1 MNSDD
6 EIPLHTLGKK
16 LKKHTPKVQYQKHQL
31 EAIEK
36 FKKSNGLLMVWP
48 TGSGKTIG
56 SLGCSMQYLNNKLVV
71 VPAPLIENYVK
82 ELRKF
87 GGKVIE
93 KARTEKVVCT
103 VPKQTSSGELV
114 LDDQGNE
121 ILVEKTIKTFTPT
134 TVKAYNTLENGH
146 CATHVFSIYTY
157 EYMARWYNKIDYTD
171 FILVCDEAHRLRNDN
186 LTSKAIRYLGERAF
200 KRVLMTATP
209 LQNSID
215 DLVIPLGIVTDNHL
229 QAKEYVKEPSNVSE
243 YLHFVTEKFNDD
255 YPRLEKQDVKVPL
268 SKIHSA
274 AYRSLLAKKL
284 NQKDLLMFR
293 KNKDIKR
300 IRQLLA
306 FQHAPR
312 VACNIIQTGDSKVR
326 TNKID
331 EIVNQIVRVGGYEYE
346 YEMEPKTEL
355 TELDRIMGVKPLQIR
370 KVDGEPVIKGIKRV
384 GESSQQL
391 VYSNFLSNGLYL
403 IRDRLEA
410 LGISFAMHTG
420 SMSKVARDKSVKQF
434 NDGAV
439 EVLMISSS
447 GSEGLD
453 LKNTQYVHICEPHF
467 NDARINQ
474 VIGRARRYHSHHSLP
489 VEKRFVMIFRY
500 ISELYIPMSVNEPW
514 YGDLSETTDATI
526 TRIAKE
532 RFEQFR
538 HYLLARL
545 YVASIKE

>member
-1 MNSDD
+1 MDSEDV
-6 EIPLHTLGKK
+6 PLCA
-16 LKKHTPKVQYQKHQL
+16 LKKHIPKVQYQSHQI

-36 FKKSNGLLMVWP
+36 FSKSDGLLMVWP

-56 SLGCSMQYLNNKLVV
+56 SLGCSMQYLNTKLVV

-87 GGKVIE
+87 GGKVI
-93 KARTEKVVCT
+93 KKSHTEKVVCN
-103 VPKQTSSGELV
+103 VPKMVNGEIV
-114 LDDQGNE
+114 LDNQGNE
-121 ILVEKTIKTFTPT
+121 ILEEKTIKTFTPT
-134 TVKAYNTLENGH
+134 TVKAYNTLNNGH
-146 CATHVFSIYTY
+146 LATHIFCIYTY
-157 EYMARWYNKIDYTD
+157 EYMAKHYMSIDYND

-186 LTSKAIRYLGERAF
+186 LTSRAIRYLGERSF
-200 KRVLMTATP
+200 KRILMSATP

-215 DLVIPLGIVTDNHL
+215 DLVIPIGIITNDHENAR
-229 QAKEYVKEPSNVSE
+229 QNVKEPSNISS
-243 YLHFVTEKFNDD
+243 YLHFITEKFNDD
-255 YPRLEKQDVKVPL
+255 YPRLIKQDVTVPL

-274 AYRSLLAKKL
+274 AYRSLLAKKMT
-284 NQKDLLMFR
+284 QKDLLMFR
-293 KNKDIKR
+293 KSKDVKR

-306 FQHAPR
+306 FQHGPR
-312 VACNIIQTGDSKVR
+312 VACNIIQTGDQKVR

-355 TELDRIMGVKPLQIR
+355 TELDRMMGVRAEQIR
-370 KVDGEPVIKGIKRV
+370 KVDGEPVIKGIRKV

-403 IRDRLEA
+403 IRDKLQE

-420 SMSKVARDKSVKQF
+420 SMSKTARDRSVKQF
-434 NDGAV
+434 NDGKV

-489 VEKRFVMIFRY
+489 EKKRFVMIFRY
-500 ISELYIPMSVNEPW
+500 ISELYVPTSINEPW

-526 TRIAKE
+526 TKIARE

-545 YVASIKE
+545 YVASI